1 MKEVEKLEPVRV
13 QGVLEVDENGEET
26 AEMLEEEKELEIM
39 ESKLVKRKKMDNLV
53 DWGEVDEFGE
63 KPESAEISKLL
74 VAKESVLKGKE
85 SSLNKRE
92 EQPSK
97 RMKQL
102 EIEFVKCFKKFTR
115 VEPEV
120 IEVVEEDPSTPKG
133 WKAGT
138 LTSSTLV
145 RKKSLKQ
152 LRKENTRITN
162 WVKKVVLYEVEENE
176 EVVEKDTEVF
186 REIEEQMEVDDPE
199 VVERRIKRDRK
210 RTAWQLRAIAKEVS
224 NEIINEIVM
233 EIPGR
238 AVAINI
244 FEEILEMIGWR
255 VNLNMAWSILEE
267 DRKLQRMIIWRI
279 ENQWFEEEW
288 LAEAMKKEDRLQE
301 VKRKTLMFRN
311 KVVEMDWN
319 TGMKDEVLEME
330 WMDYEQKEH

>member
-1 MKEVEKLEPVRV
+1 M
-13 QGVLEVDENGEET
+13 
-26 AEMLEEEKELEIM
+26 
-39 ESKLVKRKKMDNLV
+39 
-53 DWGEVDEFGE
+53 
-63 KPESAEISKLL
+63 
-74 VAKESVLKGKE
+74 
-85 SSLNKRE
+85 
-92 EQPSK
+92 
-97 RMKQL
+97 
-102 EIEFVKCFKKFTR
+102 
-115 VEPEV
+115 
-120 IEVVEEDPSTPKG
+120 VV
-133 WKAGT
+133 
-138 LTSSTLV
+138 
-145 RKKSLKQ
+145 
-152 LRKENTRITN
+152 
-162 WVKKVVLYEVEENE
+162 YEVEENE

-199 VVERRIKRDRK
+199 VVERRIKRDQK

-279 ENQWFEEEW
+279 ENQRLEEVW

-311 KVVEMDWN
+311 KVVDMDWN
-319 TGMKDEVLEME
+319 TGMEDEVMEME
-330 WMDYEQKEH
+330 WMEYELKEHADLSKLMEQLELEFGVQRMACEGTGAKMIMMEDVEMKSKEN